1 MKSRRV
7 SAGDE
12 QPHAGELHEEEEE
25 DGLVIVMYVECQRVF
40 TADSLGPEHLF

>member
-12 QPHAGELHEEEEE
+12 QPHDDELHEEEE
-25 DGLVIVMYVECQRVF
+25 DFLVILKYVVHQRDF
-40 TADSLGPEHLF
+40 TAKSLGPEHPF